1 MLVLVLP
8 PGRCVIHERQM
19 FLPSLTELTAS
30 EGYRRYFTVVPALT
44 GDLRTRNYRLRHQV
58 YCREL
63 GFEPVR
69 PDDLEFDEFDARSVH
84 CLVRSAASGQDVGC
98 ARLILIDPEEP
109 EGLLPLEIAC
119 AATIDRSLVAAM
131 VEERSQ
137 MAEISRL
144 AVVGS
149 YRRRQGEQ
157 DRPISISE
165 ADFGTS
171 DRPRQPYLALAV
183 YLSLLSLARQYG
195 ARILLVFTEH
205 RLAINLARLGVNL
218 QQIGDPV
225 DHRGTRIPSLL
236 AVEQVID
243 GMSAPLRG
251 LFELISHELCRGI
264 QAAGASAV
272 RANHHP
278 LGVAPGTIRLPQTS
292 LTTVAAE
299 DSAHLPADA

>member
-1 MLVLVLP
+1 
-8 PGRCVIHERQM
+8 M
-19 FLPSLTELTAS
+19 FLPSLTELTVS

-69 PDDLEFDEFDARSVH
+69 PDALEYDEFDARSLH
-84 CLVRSAASGQDVGC
+84 CLVQSVASGQDVGC
-98 ARLILIDPEEP
+98 ARLILLDPQQP
-109 EGLLPLEIAC
+109 AALLPLEIAC
-119 AATIDRSLVAAM
+119 AATIDRSLVATMAD
-131 VEERSQ
+131 ERSQ
-137 MAEISRL
+137 IAEISRL
-144 AVVGS
+144 AVIGS

-171 DRPRQPYLALAV
+171 DRPRQPYLALAI
-183 YLSLLSLARQYG
+183 YLSLIALARQYG
-195 ARILLVFTEH
+195 VTILLVLTEQK
-205 RLAINLARLGVNL
+205 LANNLARLGVNL
-218 QQIGDPV
+218 RHIGQPV

-236 AVEQVID
+236 VVEQVID
-243 GMSAPLRG
+243 CMGGPLRA
-251 LFELISHELCRGI
+251 LFELIASELCEGI

-278 LGVAPGTIRLPQTS
+278 LGVAPGTMRMPQTS
-292 LTTVAAE
+292 PSDVAAD
-299 DSAHLPADA
+299 DSANLPTDA

>member
-1 MLVLVLP
+1 
-8 PGRCVIHERQM
+8 M
-19 FLPSLTELTAS
+19 FLPSLTELAVS

-69 PDDLEFDEFDARSVH
+69 PDDLECDEFDARSLH
-84 CLVRSAASGQDVGC
+84 CLVQSAASGQDVGC
-98 ARLILIDPEEP
+98 ARLILLDPKQP

-119 AATIDRSLVAAM
+119 AATIDRSLVAALAD
-131 VEERSQ
+131 ERSQ
-137 MAEISRL
+137 IAEISRL
-144 AVVGS
+144 AVIGS

-157 DRPISISE
+157 DRPISLSE

-183 YLSLLSLARQYG
+183 YLSLIALARQYG
-195 ARILLVFTEH
+195 VSILLVLTEH

-218 QQIGDPV
+218 RQIGQPV
-225 DHRGTRIPSLL
+225 DHRGIRIPSLL
-236 AVEQVID
+236 VVEQVID
-243 GMSAPLRG
+243 GMGAPLRA
-251 LFELISHELCRGI
+251 LFELISHELCQGI

-278 LGVAPGTIRLPQTS
+278 LGVAPGTTRVPRTS
-292 LTTVAAE
+292 LTDLAAD
-299 DSAHLPADA
+299 DSAHLSTDA

>member
-1 MLVLVLP
+1 
-8 PGRCVIHERQM
+8 M
-19 FLPSLTELTAS
+19 FLPSLTDLTVS

-69 PDDLEFDEFDARSVH
+69 PDDLEYDEFDSRSLH
-84 CLVRSAASGQDVGC
+84 CLVQSTASGQDVGC
-98 ARLILIDPEEP
+98 ARLILLDPQQPAE
-109 EGLLPLEIAC
+109 LLPVEIAC

-131 VEERSQ
+131 AGERSQ
-137 MAEISRL
+137 IAEISRL
-144 AVVGS
+144 AVIGS

-165 ADFGTS
+165 ADFGTG

-183 YLSLLSLARQYG
+183 YLSLIAFARQYG
-195 ARILLVFTEH
+195 LRTLLVLTEH
-205 RLAINLARLGVNL
+205 RLATNLARLGVNL
-218 QQIGDPV
+218 RQIGQPV

-236 AVEQVID
+236 VVEQVID
-243 GMSAPLRG
+243 GMGVPLRA
-251 LFELISHELCRGI
+251 LFELISHELCEGI

-278 LGVAPGTIRLPQTS
+278 LGVAPGTKRIPQTALS
-292 LTTVAAE
+292 DVAAD
-299 DSAHLPADA
+299 DSAHLQPDA